1 MKMAIAPPLLALSL
15 ALALVGAGCVVE
27 HRVPHHARPVAVEHG
42 RVVAAELLQ
51 RPSAAQQGA
60 VVGGLLGFFL
70 SGRSAPEKI
79 FGTFWGAAAGSAIA
93 EANEG
98 PRQAW
103 GYTVQFRDGRMQRVL
118 TERPDLRPG
127 DCVAVESARYVNLR
141 RVSDAFCAPASAG
154 APPAAPLPPA
164 PPRPP
169 AASEPPAA
177 SQLPAVAP
185 PDVEPQ
191 PDAAIEDK
199 VQADAARCEEAKD
212 ELARSKS
219 REETEVA
226 VRKVRVFC
234 DM

>member
-1 MKMAIAPPLLALSL
+1 MKSPRPFLAVVL
-15 ALALVGAGCVVE
+15 AVAVSGCVVE
-27 HRVPHHARPVAVEHG
+27 RRLPPQGRPVAVEHG
-42 RVVAAELLQ
+42 RVVRAELLE
-51 RPSAAQQGA
+51 RHSAAQQGA
-60 VVGGLLGFFL
+60 VVGGLLGFML

-79 FGTFWGAAAGSAIA
+79 FGTFWGAAAGSAVA
-93 EANEG
+93 EANAG

-103 GYTVQFRDGRMQRVL
+103 GYTVQFRDGRTQRVL
-118 TERPDLRPG
+118 TERPDLRQG

-141 RVSDAFCAPASAG
+141 RVSDAFCAPPSATD
-154 APPAAPLPPA
+154 ATPPA
-164 PPRPP
+164 PPEAPQPP
-169 AASEPPAA
+169 AAAQPPEPPR
-177 SQLPAVAP
+177 L
-185 PDVEPQ
+185 EGERQ

-199 VQADAARCEEAKD
+199 VQGDAARCEEAKD